1 MRFSFHRHLKKEVLQ
16 TGASKQSGAHFQHHL
31 LQIQIYLLNQIFLK
45 KLFTFSILKRKRWSE
60 CGEVAVWTL
69 CHHISKEGEAR
80 LRLQNGTIHFLS
92 SPPFLPLVRLS
103 FLIFLST
110 VLQHISY
117 GWKKKGERKE
127 NGRGGGAVAITGM
140 YPSVRGLP
148 NLGAENTPPTPP
160 PKINLQHFLDPF
172 GCLSHKVWSIP
183 RTGREIHSGSYDNST
198 TAWRFALWDSKV
210 CILSPT
216 ADRQEIFQIVRFNHL
231 FTFKYVN

>member
-1 MRFSFHRHLKKEVLQ
+1 MSAGKRPCGHFAITSPRRAKLDSDFKMVQSISSPLPLFYPLLGCPFSF
-16 TGASKQSGAHFQHHL
+16 
-31 LQIQIYLLNQIFLK
+31 
-45 KLFTFSILKRKRWSE
+45 FSQLCCSTSATAEKRR
-60 CGEVAVWTL
+60 G
-69 CHHISKEGEAR
+69 
-80 LRLQNGTIHFLS
+80 
-92 SPPFLPLVRLS
+92 
-103 FLIFLST
+103 
-110 VLQHISY
+110 
-117 GWKKKGERKE
+117 KGRKME
-127 NGRGGGAVAITGM
+127 GGGAVAITGM